1 MEQERCIS
9 GTEVAKFAK
18 ETTSTSRKGTTDPD
32 IGAIIHSSKCDSIT
46 PVQAKSESVAM
57 AKDATA
63 EVSKTSQES
72 EKSKSVQ
79 VSKNYEDE
87 VTMKGS
93 EQAILIVKSREEE
106 VSGEEEYREF
116 QAASQSTQELLLPRR
131 SGVGARGQEL
141 ALNLELASHLEG
153 VSFMVWA

>member
-1 MEQERCIS
+1 
-9 GTEVAKFAK
+9 
-18 ETTSTSRKGTTDPD
+18 
-32 IGAIIHSSKCDSIT
+32 
-46 PVQAKSESVAM
+46 
-57 AKDATA
+57 
-63 EVSKTSQES
+63 
-72 EKSKSVQ
+72 
-79 VSKNYEDE
+79 
-87 VTMKGS
+87 MKGS